1 MSGVSAA
8 PWERPDHLSDAAI
21 EHLRKGQT
29 RPASKAFSS
38 DLSVD
43 EAILIEEA
51 GYEPKGLVSG
61 SSVFHIGYVT
71 SWVGSAEVPE
81 LSTAMARAREIAIS
95 RLVEDGRRIGGDGV
109 VGVQLDI
116 SMLGSHAHLAEFI
129 AVGTSIA
136 MRKSAQKRHHLAANF
151 FTSNLSGKDFYLLS
165 RAGYQPLG
173 LVMGSC
179 VYHVS
184 YQSVGSWAKMQSKN
198 VELTNVTEALYA
210 ARELAMARMQ
220 SEAIL
225 LGADGV
231 VGVTTEEKSHVW
243 GSHMIEFFALGT
255 AIKLV
260 SSEHRMLGLVASVPL
275 EDQLIATDPS
285 AITGRRKKR

>member
-1 MSGVSAA
+1 MSEISSA
-8 PWERPDHLSDAAI
+8 PWKRADNAGEAAI
-21 EHLRKGQT
+21 EHLRKSQAH
-29 RPASKAFSS
+29 PPSNVFSS

-43 EAILIEEA
+43 EAILIGEA

-81 LSTAMARAREIAIS
+81 LSAAMARAREIAIA
-95 RLVEDGRRIGGDGV
+95 RLVEDGRRIGGNGV

-116 SMLGSHAHLAEFI
+116 NMLGSHAHLAEFI
-129 AVGTSIA
+129 AVGTAIA
-136 MRKSAQKRHHLAANF
+136 PRRSTRATHHPTPSF

-165 RAGYQPLG
+165 RAGYHPLG

-179 VYHVS
+179 VYHVA
-184 YQSVGSWAKMQSKN
+184 YQSAGSWAKMQSKN
-198 VELTNVTEALYA
+198 MELANATEALYS
-210 ARELAMARMQ
+210 ARELAMTRMQ
-220 SEAIL
+220 SEAIV
-225 LGADGV
+225 LGASGV

-255 AIKLV
+255 AIKLA
-260 SSEHRMLGLVASVPL
+260 SSEHKRLGITASVPL
-275 EDQLIATDPS
+275 EDQIVATDPS
-285 AITGRRKKR
+285 AITGRRRR